1 MTVRRVGAMDDLSCI
16 DEQIDSI
23 ERANRVLSES
33 PVGRGSP
40 DLTLNRGQYTAG
52 SPTTPDVRLWH
63 RAVVVHQ
70 VWGGG
75 GGGGGL
81 SLCWILIRCA
91 SSWSCGCACFRV
103 TWPGLTWPVAS
114 PSPRRTHFVGL
125 SDNCQ

>member
-1 MTVRRVGAMDDLSCI
+1 MIPHLATLIRLCSLPAPVPPRQAQAVTVRRVGAMDDLSCI

-70 VWGGG
+70 VG

-81 SLCWILIRCA
+81 R
-91 SSWSCGCACFRV
+91 SSSAVYLAGPQIG
-103 TWPGLTWPVAS
+103 PGS
-114 PSPRRTHFVGL
+114 E
-125 SDNCQ
+125 